1 MAVAASDVEKL
12 RRLRAELPATSATGY
27 FNAGTN
33 GPLSRRVH
41 ETIVA
46 AAERELIGGRIIPG
60 IYEGHADRN
69 DRVREVL
76 ASIFGGK
83 PHEYAI
89 TRSTNDGL
97 NIALNGIDWN
107 RGDEVVT
114 TALEHPGLMAPLALL
129 ANRRGVVIR
138 VADVGDGSGDVVAAI
153 ERTMSARTR
162 VIALSHVLW
171 SSGAVL
177 PLSEIAAMADRHGA
191 MVVADAAQSAGQVP
205 VNLGTSGIAA
215 YAMSGQKWL
224 CGPEGTGAL
233 YVRESRFADISPTHV
248 RYAQADLS
256 GYVLPASGARRYE
269 MGEAYAPA
277 VLGLEAALLWLRD
290 EVGFDW
296 LYGRIAKLADRFIEG
311 LDDTAGVTVRSPRG
325 KIGGLVCF
333 NVEGMPPQDVAAALY
348 ERGFTIRFVAYPP
361 GPTVARASIGWWNT
375 EDEVDALVREVAL
388 LADQAASATELTLE
402 SVMVPAGTV
411 AK

>member
-12 RRLRAELPATSATGY
+12 HRLRVELPATSATGY

-41 ETIVA
+41 NTIVA

-60 IYEGHADRN
+60 IYEGHAARN

-107 RGDEVVT
+107 RGDEAVT

-153 ERTMSARTR
+153 ERAMSARTR
-162 VIALSHVLW
+162 VVALSHVLW

-177 PLSEIAAMADRHGA
+177 PLSEIAAMADRYGA
-191 MVVADAAQSAGQVP
+191 MVVVDAAQSAGQVP
-205 VNLGTSGIAA
+205 VDLGTSGIAA
-215 YAMSGQKWL
+215 YAMAGQKWL

-256 GYVLPASGARRYE
+256 GYVLPAPGARRYE

-277 VLGLEAALLWLRD
+277 VLGLEAALVWLRD
-290 EVGFDW
+290 EVGFEW
-296 LYGRIAKLADRFIEG
+296 LYCRIAALADRFIDG
-311 LDDTAGVTVRSPRG
+311 LRETPGVTVCSPRG

-388 LADQAASATELTLE
+388 LAHQAASATERTPE
-402 SVMVPAGTV
+402 PVMVPAGTV